1 MPTIHLTKA
10 QWGGAYKTSEGKLKV
25 YRKPADASQRIRQRK
40 SRKKTVISRAK
51 SARFNQP

>member
-1 MPTIHLTKA
+1 MSTFISGKA
-10 QWGGAYKTSEGKLKV
+10 WGGAYKTSEGKLKV

-51 SARFNQP
+51 SRMMQRP